1 MGRTLFVTGIRRP
14 EEMRERGG
22 MRADLL
28 LRVGASEL
36 IDELLCNF
44 KQFVSCAIAL
54 NHLSVPHHVLPQGIY
69 HTVPEKLRRH
79 LLRAL
84 NALRQFGDCYLG
96 SVGCGAQCLAQRLA
110 QCPYASQD
118 VTTEWGPSK
127 QI

>member
-84 NALRQFGDCYLG
+84 YDGLQKQSRHGMIREHSHSGFVALPRSDPRL
-96 SVGCGAQCLAQRLA
+96 QCRT
-110 QCPYASQD
+110 SQPI
-118 VTTEWGPSK
+118 WLL
-127 QI
+127 